1 MNDNNVMEEREEGK
15 RYYAV
20 FVCIDYVDSTKLIE
34 RWGEEEAGRR
44 INFYRDTVDRIFE
57 NFKGVE
63 KGWSGEGNFFFFF
76 YSDKNKAVEDNAVQ
90 AAMSCIAELRTGIN
104 VEIFVRISIGSGVI
118 KFEKDLGRITSH
130 EISLTGH
137 INSACPENS
146 ILITENVYFGLSEE
160 LRSKFKIC
168 GTTKRDNVLTFLYPA
183 EKKEKINKDHFLD
196 KKEDWGKDYFEYIK
210 FIESSNKTLL
220 VTGVRQIEKIPTLDL
235 EEGFFQLRLEK
246 TERKIFDTDI
256 IKKSEEE
263 KKFTER
269 KLTLPS
275 RNFIDVLKTDKYIV
289 VLGDPGSGKTT
300 LLKYIALIYSRGLKK
315 VYEKFGF
322 EKCLLPVIV
331 PVSGIYSQTEN
342 KSFVETISDYYKI
355 QGIENTKNF
364 IKENLDKGKCMVLLD
379 GLDEIP
385 AHQGRFSIA
394 RNIENFMRR
403 YSNNRFIITSR
414 IIGYEKINR
423 DSITEYYVSL
433 LDDNEIREFVYNWF
447 TAFEKKVK
455 KGMPENAIK
464 KIVDD
469 EARQLMYSIN
479 EDENIKDLAR
489 NPFLLSLICPVQKS
503 GYKLPRH
510 RIELYKTIAET
521 LFETWVM
528 ARSISI
534 GKPSTEV
541 RYYKEGEKVLAPL
554 ALWMHENLSG
564 GVEKEDKLKENI
576 IEIMKNR
583 GIPECAAIN
592 TVDKFFKYLAEQ
604 TQLIIPKGKD
614 YYGFR
619 HLSFEEFLAARA
631 LIMKEKYNKYLKK
644 YSKDP
649 RWTEVFLLVSGWIG
663 IVDGREEEITRIV
676 EDLLKSKDMD
686 DLLLAGRIV
695 AEDLGVKKDVGK
707 EVIGKIGD
715 EWLFELSKVPKDYKY
730 FKFQSEKFKI
740 IKKIFEK
747 TLLRDDGKE
756 TYEKFIDILKD
767 KKEDGWVRVSAAF
780 GLSSL
785 VEKDESIRKFFV
797 DILKDKKEDGG
808 VRRSVAYYLS
818 SLVEKDESIRKFFV
832 DILKDKEE
840 DGEVRKRVAIGL
852 SSLVE
857 KDESIRKILVDILK
871 DKKEVGNVRGIV
883 AYRLSS
889 LVEKDESIRKF
900 FVDILKD
907 KEEDGEVRGSV
918 AHGLSS
924 LVEKDES
931 IRKFLVDI
939 LKDKE
944 EDGEVRGTVAYGLS
958 SLVEKD
964 ESIRKILV
972 DILKDKKEVGNVRG
986 SVAHGLSSLVEKD
999 ESIRKFFVDILKD
1012 KEEDGEVRKRVA
1024 IGLSSLVEKDESI
1037 RKFLVDILK
1046 DKKEVGNVRGS
1057 VAHGLSSLVEKDE
1070 SIRKFFVDILKDK
1083 EEYRDVRKSVAYG
1096 LYSLVEKDES
1106 IRKIFVDILKDKK
1119 EVGNV
1124 RGSVAHGLSSLVEK
1138 DESIRKILVDILKD
1152 KKEVGNVRGRVARGL
1167 SSLVE
1172 KDESIRKIF
1181 VDTLKDKEE
1190 YRDVR
1195 ISVAHGL
1202 SSLVDKDESIRKFF
1216 VDILKDKEEDGEVR
1230 RRVAHGLPSLVKRM
1244 NLLGNFLLTS

>member
-20 FVCIDYVDSTKLIE
+20 FVCIDYVDSTKLIG

-331 PVSGIYSQTEN
+331 PVSEIYSQTEN

-414 IIGYEKINR
+414 IIGYEKINH

-489 NPFLLSLICPVQKS
+489 NPFLLSLICLVQKS
-503 GYKLPRH
+503 GYKLPRY

-534 GKPSTEV
+534 GKPPLTEA
-541 RYYKEGEKVLAPL
+541 RDYKEGEKVLAPL

-564 GVEKEDKLKENI
+564 GVEKEDKLKEKI
-576 IEIMKNR
+576 IEIMKKR
-583 GIPECAAIN
+583 GIPEYAAIN
-592 TVDKFFKYLAEQ
+592 TVDKFFEYLAEQ

-715 EWLFELSKVPKDYKY
+715 EWLFELSKLLKY

-740 IKKIFEK
+740 INKIFEK

-767 KKEDGWVRVSAAF
+767 KKE
-780 GLSSL
+780 
-785 VEKDESIRKFFV
+785 
-797 DILKDKKEDGG
+797 
-808 VRRSVAYYLS
+808 
-818 SLVEKDESIRKFFV
+818 
-832 DILKDKEE
+832 
-840 DGEVRKRVAIGL
+840 
-852 SSLVE
+852 
-857 KDESIRKILVDILK
+857 
-871 DKKEVGNVRGIV
+871 
-883 AYRLSS
+883 
-889 LVEKDESIRKF
+889 
-900 FVDILKD
+900 
-907 KEEDGEVRGSV
+907 
-918 AHGLSS
+918 
-924 LVEKDES
+924 
-931 IRKFLVDI
+931 
-939 LKDKE
+939 
-944 EDGEVRGTVAYGLS
+944 
-958 SLVEKD
+958 
-964 ESIRKILV
+964 
-972 DILKDKKEVGNVRG
+972 VGNVRG
-986 SVAHGLSSLVEKD
+986 SVA
-999 ESIRKFFVDILKD
+999 
-1012 KEEDGEVRKRVA
+1012 
-1024 IGLSSLVEKDESI
+1024 
-1037 RKFLVDILK
+1037 
-1046 DKKEVGNVRGS
+1046 
-1057 VAHGLSSLVEKDE
+1057 
-1070 SIRKFFVDILKDK
+1070 
-1083 EEYRDVRKSVAYG
+1083 DV
-1096 LYSLVEKDES
+1096 
-1106 IRKIFVDILKDKK
+1106 
-1119 EVGNV
+1119 
-1124 RGSVAHGLSSLVEK
+1124 
-1138 DESIRKILVDILKD
+1138 
-1152 KKEVGNVRGRVARGL
+1152 L

-1202 SSLVDKDESIRKFF
+1202 SSLVEKDESIRKIFVDILKDKEEDEEVRRSVAHGLYLLVKEDEYIRKIF

-1244 NLLGNFLLTS
+1244 KTIKEIWCSSL

>member
-331 PVSGIYSQTEN
+331 PVSEIYSQTEN

-414 IIGYEKINR
+414 IIGYEKINH

-489 NPFLLSLICPVQKS
+489 NPFLLSLICLVQKS
-503 GYKLPRH
+503 GYKLPRY

-521 LFETWVM
+521 LFENWVM

-541 RYYKEGEKVLAPL
+541 RDYKEGEKVLAPL

-583 GIPECAAIN
+583 GILECAAIN

-715 EWLFELSKVPKDYKY
+715 EWLFELSKLLKY
-730 FKFQSEKFKI
+730 FKFQSEKIKI

-797 DILKDKKEDGG
+797 DILKDKEEDEE
-808 VRRSVAYYLS
+808 VRRSVADVLS
-818 SLVEKDESIRKFFV
+818 SLVEKDESIRKFFVHILKDKEEYEIVRITVAIRLFSLVEKDESIRKFFV
-832 DILKDKEE
+832 DILKDK
-840 DGEVRKRVAIGL
+840 
-852 SSLVE
+852 
-857 KDESIRKILVDILK
+857 
-871 DKKEVGNVRGIV
+871 KEVGNVRKIV
-883 AYRLSS
+883 SSSLSS
-889 LVEKDESIRKF
+889 LVKKDESIRKF
-900 FVDILKD
+900 F
-907 KEEDGEVRGSV
+907 
-918 AHGLSS
+918 
-924 LVEKDES
+924 
-931 IRKFLVDI
+931 VDI

-964 ESIRKILV
+964 ESIRKIL
-972 DILKDKKEVGNVRG
+972 
-986 SVAHGLSSLVEKD
+986 
-999 ESIRKFFVDILKD
+999 
-1012 KEEDGEVRKRVA
+1012 
-1024 IGLSSLVEKDESI
+1024 
-1037 RKFLVDILK
+1037 
-1046 DKKEVGNVRGS
+1046 
-1057 VAHGLSSLVEKDE
+1057 
-1070 SIRKFFVDILKDK
+1070 
-1083 EEYRDVRKSVAYG
+1083 
-1096 LYSLVEKDES
+1096 
-1106 IRKIFVDILKDKK
+1106 VDILKDKK

>member
-20 FVCIDYVDSTKLIE
+20 FVCIDYVGSTKRIE
-34 RWGEEEAGRR
+34 MLGEEEVGRR
-44 INFYRDTVDRIFE
+44 TNFYRDTADRIFE

-263 KKFTER
+263 KKFTKR

-331 PVSGIYSQTEN
+331 PVSEIYSQTEN

-414 IIGYEKINR
+414 IIGYEKINH

-489 NPFLLSLICPVQKS
+489 NPFLLSLICLVQKS
-503 GYKLPRH
+503 GYKLPRY

-534 GKPSTEV
+534 GKPLTKA
-541 RYYKEGEKVLAPL
+541 RDYKEGEKVLAPL

-564 GVEKEDKLKENI
+564 GVEKEDKLKEKI
-576 IEIMKNR
+576 IKIMKNR

-715 EWLFELSKVPKDYKY
+715 EWLFELSKLLKY
-730 FKFQSEKFKI
+730 FKFQSEKIKI

-797 DILKDKKEDGG
+797 DILKDK
-808 VRRSVAYYLS
+808 
-818 SLVEKDESIRKFFV
+818 
-832 DILKDKEE
+832 EE
-840 DGEVRKRVAIGL
+840 DGEVRRRVAIGL

-871 DKKEVGNVRGIV
+871 DKKEVGNVREIV
-883 AYRLSS
+883 AYR
-889 LVEKDESIRKF
+889 
-900 FVDILKD
+900 
-907 KEEDGEVRGSV
+907 
-918 AHGLSS
+918 LSS

-944 EDGEVRGTVAYGLS
+944 EY
-958 SLVEKD
+958 
-964 ESIRKILV
+964 I
-972 DILKDKKEVGNVRG
+972 
-986 SVAHGLSSLVEKD
+986 
-999 ESIRKFFVDILKD
+999 
-1012 KEEDGEVRKRVA
+1012 
-1024 IGLSSLVEKDESI
+1024 
-1037 RKFLVDILK
+1037 
-1046 DKKEVGNVRGS
+1046 
-1057 VAHGLSSLVEKDE
+1057 
-1070 SIRKFFVDILKDK
+1070 
-1083 EEYRDVRKSVAYG
+1083 DVRISVAYG

-1106 IRKIFVDILKDKK
+1106 IRKIFVDILKDK
-1119 EVGNV
+1119 
-1124 RGSVAHGLSSLVEK
+1124 
-1138 DESIRKILVDILKD
+1138 
-1152 KKEVGNVRGRVARGL
+1152 
-1167 SSLVE
+1167 
-1172 KDESIRKIF
+1172 
-1181 VDTLKDKEE
+1181 
-1190 YRDVR
+1190 
-1195 ISVAHGL
+1195 
-1202 SSLVDKDESIRKFF
+1202 
-1216 VDILKDKEEDGEVR
+1216 EEDGDI
-1230 RRVAHGLPSLVKRM
+1230 
-1244 NLLGNFLLTS
+1244 LGKFLLTY